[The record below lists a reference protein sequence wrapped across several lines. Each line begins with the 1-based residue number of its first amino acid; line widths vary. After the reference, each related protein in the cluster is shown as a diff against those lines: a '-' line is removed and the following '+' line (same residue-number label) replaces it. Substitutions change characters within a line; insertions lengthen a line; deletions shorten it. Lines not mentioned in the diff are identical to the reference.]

1 MQTPDDAIKNMRSE
15 ELRAAVARA
24 YEASRARAEREQAES
39 RLIFQIDIPEQHLT
53 IQSKQLSEYTIRTLK
68 SIGVR
73 GTWRQ
78 TRSEQ

>member
-15 ELRAAVARA
+15 ELRASVARA
-24 YEASRARAEREQAES
+24 YEASRVRAEREQAES
-39 RLIFQIDIPEQHLT
+39 RLIFHIDIPEQHLT

-78 TRSEQ
+78 TRSQQ